1 MRCQFRRRRVRC
13 RLRGEVG
20 PHIRREGRVDIQ
32 SRKVRD
38 GERPEGGEARSE
50 TEPGHLIDDLGS
62 GNTVAHE
69 VQGLSEQGLLQAIGN
84 ESRHKPPEDRRALAG
99 IAQEFG
105 GAFGNPRV
113 GAGMRHDLDKRDQEC
128 RTEVVRH
135 DDPCRMGKV
144 LGEIGRIKPG
154 GIACQDHIRAS
165 DPVEVTED
173 FLLGRQILGDSLDDV
188 GCPVRHLGKG
198 VGGSQAREAS
208 GCNLGQ
214 KDAGLHQCI
223 GNLTGPCDG
232 GGGPARSGIPQG
244 HADIVFESQG
254 ELGANTPT
262 HEPGPDDG
270 DAVDHSR
277 WSTHGSECTAV
288 ADLVS
293 GQGETGTHGMDG
305 YRTRW
310 RTRRRH
316 VTMARC

>member
-1 MRCQFRRRRVRC
+1 MALKTADYGYV
-13 RLRGEVG
+13 LEVG
-20 PHIRREGRVDIQ
+20 RIVLEGPCAKLMETDDI
-32 SRKVRD
+32 K
-38 GERPEGGEARSE
+38 
-50 TEPGHLIDDLGS
+50 
-62 GNTVAHE
+62 
-69 VQGLSEQGLLQAIGN
+69 
-84 ESRHKPPEDRRALAG
+84 
-99 IAQEFG
+99 EFY
-105 GAFGNPRV
+105 
-113 GAGMRHDLDKRDQEC
+113 
-128 RTEVVRH
+128 
-135 DDPCRMGKV
+135 
-144 LGEIGRIKPG
+144 
-154 GIACQDHIRAS
+154 
-165 DPVEVTED
+165 
-173 FLLGRQILGDSLDDV
+173 
-188 GCPVRHLGKG
+188 
-198 VGGSQAREAS
+198 
-208 GCNLGQ
+208 LGQ
-214 KDAGLHQCI
+214 KDAGLHQGI